1 MIETKIRN
9 FIQEN
14 SLIHEKER
22 ILVAYSGGPDSTCL
36 LMILRKLFPQ
46 TAAVYVNHHLRGA
59 ESREEEKFV
68 REFCRRKRI
77 PLFVEEIQWSQIP
90 SNLEDAARKRR
101 YRHLAKVAK
110 EQNFQKIALAHHKD
124 DVVENFLLRLIR
136 GSGPRGLG
144 RMKVQRDIYIRPI
157 LNVERKEILD
167 YLNKNSIPY
176 FSDSSNQDS
185 KFARNRIRNEL
196 IPYIQKNFNPS
207 FPEMLQQTS
216 QWLEEQTEVLNELLQ
231 PFAKLLRAEKN
242 AWNLSRQPFLKL
254 NTSLQKAVLMNLLA
268 RMDTR
273 LILTAR
279 SLQALLNAIRNQKG
293 MELPGLLKMQCNTKT
308 CKFVKKEERTG
319 IVEVD
324 VPAVGQYQFNLG
336 NSKLTFTRTG
346 KMPAVRGKTDG
357 SSPVQRN
364 RFIAFLDAEKASFPL
379 YIRNWKSGDSF
390 RPLGLKGT
398 QKLSDYFINKKIPRN
413 SRKSI
418 PLVFKDDDLV
428 WVAGYQIHHDYR
440 ITETTKKFLKIELS

>member
-1 MIETKIRN
+1 MIETKIKN

-14 SLIHEKER
+14 SLILENER

-36 LMILRKLFPQ
+36 LMILRKLYPQ
-46 TAAVYVNHHLRGA
+46 TSAVYVNHHLRGA
-59 ESREEEKFV
+59 ESDAEEKFV

-77 PLFVEEIQWSQIP
+77 RLFVEEIHWNQMP

-101 YRHLAKVAK
+101 YRHFAKVAK
-110 EQNFQKIALAHHKD
+110 EQKFEKIALAHHQD
-124 DVVENFLLRLIR
+124 DAVETFLLRLIR

-144 RMKVQRDIYIRPI
+144 RMKVKRDIYIRPM

-167 YLNKNSIPY
+167 YLKKNDIEY
-176 FSDSSNQDS
+176 FADSSNQDL

-196 IPYIQKNFNPS
+196 IPYIQKNLNSS
-207 FPEMLQQTS
+207 FPEMIQRTAL
-216 QWLEEQTEVLNELLQ
+216 WLEEQNEVLNELLQ
-231 PFAKLLRAEKN
+231 PFAKLLTVEKSGWMLN
-242 AWNLSRQPFLKL
+242 RKPFLEL
-254 NTSLQKAVLMNLLA
+254 NTHLQKAVLMNLLE
-268 RMDTR
+268 RIDPG

-279 SLQALLNAIRNQKG
+279 SLQALLNAIRNQQE
-293 MELPGLLKMQCNTKT
+293 MELPGALKMQCSEKK
-308 CKFVKKEERTG
+308 CKFVKKEMRTG

-324 VPAVGQYQFNLG
+324 VPAQGQYDFSLG
-336 NSKLTFTRTG
+336 NSRLTFSKAG
-346 KMPAVRGKTDG
+346 KGKADGTSAVHG
-357 SSPVQRN
+357 N

-379 YIRNWKSGDSF
+379 YIRNWKKGDSF

-413 SRKSI
+413 SRKNI

-440 ITETTKKFLKIELS
+440 ITESTKRILKIELS